1 MVSHHAAVA
10 WDILRIS
17 LTDVAQQ
24 VSKAAQRAKT
34 TVKEKKQNQHEND
47 LNTRQG
53 LHKLMRK
60 SFNMMAIAAVVGL
73 VTMVLNLEVL
83 TRQFIHSGSQTYEA
97 TVAIKVIKCIM
108 SISVVFQ
115 AGLASPAGASA
126 TGLASLGACRESA
139 LPLAKAEPVVFSPRS
154 NVYQVQ
160 CLSETIHDH
169 AGRRELHAQSSP

>member
-126 TGLASLGACRESA
+126 TGLASPWAHAVRAHSHWQRLSQSS
-139 LPLAKAEPVVFSPRS
+139 SPRS